1 MLIEKIIEV
10 SPQRCISEKLGISA
24 FMLLDEHYGF
34 KLSKLSPEQVVCCAC
49 PCHDHMGWI
58 GSGVG
63 WNEIVSC
70 LSVELVHYAMG

>member
-49 PCHDHMGWI
+49 PCHDHMGVDWEW
-58 GSGVG
+58 SGM
-63 WNEIVSC
+63 E
-70 LSVELVHYAMG
+70 